1 MRRNSGGD
9 ASLLRRLNTV
19 AVLRVLHVAGP
30 LTLTEVAARATVS
43 RPTAEDAVADLLN
56 RGLVRESAPYEG
68 PRVVGRPARRYEFNA
83 DAGYA
88 LGIDV
93 GAHKILAVVSDLGG
107 DVRATFRTDVDPE
120 LAAPDRLAAMRAA
133 LRAVAAEAG
142 VNLSDVRAL
151 GVGTSGIVD
160 PTGKVTLSGHLPG
173 WTGTH
178 LPTELS
184 GIVPGR
190 VVVANDS
197 NLAAL
202 GEHWRGVAR
211 GVDDVVY
218 VLAGRRISAGILL
231 GGRVHTG
238 RHGAAGEIG
247 IMRSM
252 GWYDT
257 ARLLRDGHASSEEL
271 VNRLAAGVAATV
283 LTIDPEVVIIGGG
296 LSQAGDALIE
306 PLRIKLADLCLY
318 PVKVEASTLADRS
331 VALGAI
337 RLALDEVERELFDLG

>member
-19 AVLRVLHVAGP
+19 AVLRVLHTAGQ
-30 LTLTEVAARATVS
+30 LTLTEVASRAKVS
-43 RPTAEDAVADLLN
+43 RPTAEDAVADLLG
-56 RGLVRESAPYEG
+56 RGLVRESPPQDG
-68 PRVVGRPARRYEFNA
+68 PRVVGRPARRYEFNV
-83 DAGYA
+83 DAGYV
-88 LGIDV
+88 LGVDV
-93 GAHKILAVVSDLGG
+93 GAHKILAVAADLGG
-107 DVRATFRTDVDPE
+107 GERAAHRVEIEPE
-120 LAAPDRLAAMRAA
+120 LPAADRLAEMRGA
-133 LRAVAAEAG
+133 LRTVAAEAG
-142 VNLSDVRAL
+142 VKLSDVRAL

-160 PTGKVTLSGHLPG
+160 TGGKVTLSGHLPG

-184 GIVPGR
+184 GLIAGKVLVG
-190 VVVANDS
+190 NDS

-218 VLAGRRISAGILL
+218 ILAGRRISAGILL

-257 ARLLRDGHASSEEL
+257 ARLLRDGHASSVEL

-306 PLRIKLADLCLY
+306 PLRTKLADLCLY
-318 PVKVEASTLADRS
+318 PVQVEASTLADRS
-331 VALGAI
+331 VALGAV
-337 RLALDEVERELFDLG
+337 RLALDEVEGQLFDLG